1 MAYSENDTIL
11 SGNTMS
17 DSVTTSNTIAYTPLS
32 EYSYSTSSN
41 YEASYQPLSS
51 SISSSH
57 LPKSST
63 ESIRNCESKTYENV
77 SRNRLSYPGEH
88 RTSIPIRNRFSLQT
102 LNSLPLSDCNSDYI
116 KSHSISEKK
125 QSDDM
130 LRSLQKTDIGSSEV
144 LPKEEVLN
152 KCDVFGENI
161 STKLECDNTRNN
173 EKNLNGLNSSMLS
186 NERTCW
192 NPNNYENCNFSY
204 SPCSDSTASEQN
216 SGYEKVQK
224 LELILNDKDMFSES
238 QKLVDSP
245 ASESPYELVAVVDKR
260 MTSVSTDDNEAFLE
274 IKRDLS
280 PLDSTYEEVRPIS
293 PNVRRPLNTL
303 VTTIYASRYEICNFD
318 NGSEMD
324 CEKKPN
330 YEEVSLL
337 DDISDLRALSS
348 SSESLES
355 SMDEAMIENNFYE
368 SLLAED
374 SSPDPGSNRSSKIAD
389 NETTYKS
396 DQNEVM

>member
-116 KSHSISEKK
+116 KSHSTSEKK
-125 QSDDM
+125 QSDDP
-130 LRSLQKTDIGSSEV
+130 SLQKTHIGSSEV
-144 LPKEEVLN
+144 LPKEEVFN
-152 KCDVFGENI
+152 KCDVYEENI
-161 STKLECDNTRNN
+161 STKLECDNKHNN
-173 EKNLNGLNSSMLS
+173 EKNLNCLNSSILS
-186 NERTCW
+186 NEESCW
-192 NPNNYENCNFSY
+192 NHNNYENCNFSY
-204 SPCSDSTASEQN
+204 SPSSDSTASEQN

-245 ASESPYELVAVVDKR
+245 ASESPYELVAVVDNR
-260 MTSVSTDDNEAFLE
+260 MTSVSTGDNKAFLE
-274 IKRDLS
+274 NKRDLS
-280 PLDSTYEEVRPIS
+280 PLDSAYEEVRPIS
-293 PNVRRPLNTL
+293 PNLRRPLNTL
-303 VTTIYASRYEICNFD
+303 VTTIYASRYEICNFE
-318 NGSEMD
+318 NGSEME

-330 YEEVSLL
+330 YEEISLL

-374 SSPDPGSNRSSKIAD
+374 SSPDTGSNQSSKIAD

-396 DQNEVM
+396 DRNEVM